1 MPRKQKNPKPKKE
14 QHEEENTIKEV
25 QGQVMIPTTK
35 TVKVPMKITDIPK
48 STLSTEEAMEYLNKG
63 IVTQQQ
69 AADVLSMND
78 TMEEIEKVEEE
89 RKKMDKEMGDVVD
102 EIEVIRRE
110 PERISMADEFERL
123 TRKPSID
130 SVFTQ
135 KRMAQDAY
143 RSSVQQHMADIR
155 MFMSD
160 MNRVKGYVKDELAR
174 DWIGDRLKMWDMKL
188 SELRL
193 PDATG

>member
-1 MPRKQKNPKPKKE
+1 
-14 QHEEENTIKEV
+14 
-25 QGQVMIPTTK
+25 MIPTTK
-35 TVKVPMKITDIPK
+35 TVRVPVAVKDLSAP
-48 STLSTEEAMEYLNKG
+48 TLSAEAM
-63 IVTQQQ
+63 
-69 AADVLSMND
+69 ADEVSMND
-78 TMEEIEKVEEE
+78 DT
-89 RKKMDKEMGDVVD
+89 KED
-102 EIEVIRRE
+102 EIEVELRE
-110 PERISMADEFERL
+110 PERMSMADEFERL

-155 MFMSD
+155 MFMND

-193 PDATG
+193 PDATV